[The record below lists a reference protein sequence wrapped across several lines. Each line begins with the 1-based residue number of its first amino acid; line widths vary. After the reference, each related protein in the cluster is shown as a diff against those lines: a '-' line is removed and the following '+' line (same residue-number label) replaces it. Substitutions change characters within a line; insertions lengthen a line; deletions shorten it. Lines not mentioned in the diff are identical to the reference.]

1 MFWVITSRIKT
12 TRKSFITSPLDL
24 SQNCLFMTFT
34 PPWVLDW
41 ESDQLSIFS
50 LCFFVFQGVGGSPG
64 VPALPA
70 FYRRRGSY
78 LSKGCTLSVSFLA
91 IDLINGPDHT
101 HSPQAVSR
109 RPGLANPLLDKS
121 KQAHTDCPSSWL
133 NPKSQPAHRHTRVTH
148 MARPLSR
155 PGPTAH
161 DLNTQSS

>member
-1 MFWVITSRIKT
+1 MGLGLGIRPT
-12 TRKSFITSPLDL
+12 L
-24 SQNCLFMTFT
+24 CLFSVFLCVSGCRRK
-34 PPWVLDW
+34 PWRACKGTD
-41 ESDQLSIFS
+41 
-50 LCFFVFQGVGGSPG
+50 
-64 VPALPA
+64 LPA

-133 NPKSQPAHRHTRVTH
+133 NPKSQSAHRYTRVAH